1 MGGEDYVT
9 QQTDKSGALQFKE
22 NEMKSKLYAL
32 AGLVLTAS
40 LVLVPSQTL
49 KAAAAEHHD
58 SLFFPGTIVGTW
70 TVQVQ
75 QYNCQT
81 EEPLGKP
88 FQALLTFAEG
98 GTMTGS
104 TTNPGF
110 AIGQRGT
117 DQGVWS
123 YEGHRTYKAK
133 DISFLFY
140 STPAAPPAS
149 PGFQAGTQT
158 LTQEIEFKNG
168 RNEFTS
174 DAKVEFADTTGA
186 VYRQGCAWAVAQRFK

>member
-1 MGGEDYVT
+1 MGGEDYVLE
-9 QQTDKSGALQFKE
+9 QPEKSGALQPKE
-22 NEMKSKLYAL
+22 NEMKSKLYVLVGL
-32 AGLVLTAS
+32 AITAS
-40 LVLVPSQTL
+40 LVLMPSQNL
-49 KAAAAEHHD
+49 KAAPSEHHD

-110 AIGQRGT
+110 AVGQRGT
-117 DQGVWS
+117 DQGIWS
-123 YEGHRTYKAK
+123 YEGHHNYRAK

-140 STPAAPPAS
+140 TTPAAPPAS
-149 PGFQAGTQT
+149 PGFLAGTQT

-168 RNEFTS
+168 RNEFSS

-186 VYRQGCAWAVAQRFK
+186 VYRQGCAWATAQRVK

>member
-1 MGGEDYVT
+1 
-9 QQTDKSGALQFKE
+9 
-22 NEMKSKLYAL
+22 MKSRLRNSLYAL
-32 AGLVLTAS
+32 AGLAFTAS
-40 LVLVPSQTL
+40 LVLLPAQL
-49 KAAAAEHHD
+49 KASGSNH
-58 SLFFPGTIVGTW
+58 LFFPGTIVGTW

-88 FQALLTFAEG
+88 FSALLTFAAG

-110 AIGQRGT
+110 AVGQRGT
-117 DQGVWS
+117 DQGIWS
-123 YEGHRTYKAK
+123 YEGRHNYKAK

-140 STPAAPPAS
+140 TTPAAPPAS

-158 LTQEIEFKNG
+158 LAQEIEFKNG
-168 RNEFTS
+168 RDEFTS
-174 DAKVEFADTTGA
+174 DAKVEFADITGA
-186 VYRQGCAWAVAQRFK
+186 VYRQGCASATAQRVK